1 MRTETRREWVRSGS
15 APGLSGMEYAWARF
29 VSHRFPLHAHDTWV
43 IGAIIDGAK
52 SSRHGRR
59 LLTAGR
65 GELMLFNP
73 YEEHSSFGHG
83 EPWTWVGIYPGRE
96 LMQAWFGEAR
106 FTSPLLRSP
115 ALARRIVALHRTLA
129 SDEPALA
136 GQELLAQ
143 AVAPLLSLPASS
155 AHEAGAPVRRVR
167 ELLDADLERDLGLD
181 ELARAAGLQPLT
193 LLRSF
198 RKAVGCTPHTYRTA
212 RRLAAAKD
220 ALKRGEAPAQVAAGL
235 GFCDQSHLTR
245 VFRRWTGSTPSAFAA
260 AHL

>member
-1 MRTETRREWVRSGS
+1 MRTETRREWVRSGG
-15 APGLSGMEYAWARF
+15 APGPGGVEYAWARF

-43 IGAIIDGAK
+43 IGAVIEGAK
-52 SSRHGRR
+52 SSRHGHR

-83 EPWTWVGIYPGRE
+83 EPWTFVGVYPGRG
-96 LMQAWFGEAR
+96 LMQDWFGEAR
-106 FTSPLLRSP
+106 FTNPLVRSP
-115 ALARRIVALHRTLA
+115 ALARRIMALCRTLE
-129 SDEPALA
+129 SGEPALA
-136 GQELLAQ
+136 GHELLAE
-143 AVAPLLSLPASS
+143 AVSPLLSLPAPSMR
-155 AHEAGAPVRRVR
+155 EAGPQVRRVR
-167 ELLDADLERDLGLD
+167 ELLDAELERDLGLD
-181 ELARAAGLQPLT
+181 ELARAADLQPLA

-220 ALKRGEAPAQVAAGL
+220 ALKRGEPVAQVAAGL